1 MLNYQTAYEVW
12 RLEQDLRE
20 HECARAA
27 AARYSEQRSELHD
40 ARPGSH
46 GRRGRLVAVAGLVGA
61 AALLLAQ
68 AQLPATTHAQE
79 PAPAIVKPVD
89 C

>member
-1 MLNYQTAYEVW
+1 VLNYDTLYDVW
-12 RLEQDLRE
+12 RLEQGRRE
-20 HECARAA
+20 QECARAA
-27 AARYSEQRSELHD
+27 AARYSEHRSELHA